1 MELKI
6 LSTDGKETGR
16 KVKLNAGVYGIE
28 PNDHAI
34 YLDVK
39 QYLANQRQGTSKTRG
54 RSEVRGSRKKIHRQ
68 KGTGG
73 ARHHSITAPIF
84 VGGGR
89 AFGPEPR
96 DYGFK
101 LNKKV
106 KKLARKSALTYKAKD
121 KHITVIEN
129 LSFEKPLTKAY
140 RTLLANLSMS
150 DKKTLMVLGET
161 NNNIYLSSR
170 NLKRSKV
177 VIASDINTYDILDA
191 QHLVLAEGA
200 LAVIESTLN
209 EK

>member
-1 MELKI
+1 MELSI
-6 LSTDGKETGR
+6 LNAEGKETGR
-16 KVKLNAGVYGIE
+16 TVKLNKDVFGIT

-39 QYLANQRQGTSKTRG
+39 QHLANRRQGTAKAKG
-54 RSEVRGSRKKIHRQ
+54 RSEVAGSRKKIIRQ

-73 ARHHSITAPIF
+73 ARHHSVTAPIY

-89 AFGPEPR
+89 VFGPQPR

-106 KKLARKSALTYKAKD
+106 KKLARRSALTYKAKD

-129 LSFEKPLTKAY
+129 ITFDKPQTKAF
-140 RTLLANLSMS
+140 RSLLDHLDVAG
-150 DKKTLMVLGET
+150 KKTLMVVGEQ
-161 NNNIYLSSR
+161 NNNLYLSSR

-177 VIASDINTYDILDA
+177 VTASDINTYDILDA
-191 QHLVLAEGA
+191 QHVVLAEGA
-200 LAVIESTLN
+200 LPIIETTLN

>member
-1 MELKI
+1 MELSI
-6 LSTDGKETGR
+6 LNAEGKETGR
-16 KVKLNAGVYGIE
+16 TVKLNKDVFGIT

-39 QYLANQRQGTSKTRG
+39 HHLANRRQGTAKTKG
-54 RSEVRGSRKKIHRQ
+54 RSEVAGSRKKIIRQ

-73 ARHHSITAPIF
+73 ARHHSITAPIY

-89 AFGPEPR
+89 VFGPQPR

-106 KKLARKSALTYKAKD
+106 KKLARRSALTYKAKD

-129 LSFEKPLTKAY
+129 IAFDKPQTRAF
-140 RTLLANLSMS
+140 RSLLDHLDVSG
-150 DKKTLMVLGET
+150 KKTLMVVGEQ
-161 NNNIYLSSR
+161 NNNLYLSSR

-177 VIASDINTYDILDA
+177 VTASDINTYDILDA
-191 QHLVLAEGA
+191 QHVVLAEGA
-200 LAVIESTLN
+200 LPIIETTLN